1 MPVMG
6 GLVDDAIK
14 GLCLTPQETASAF
27 EPWVID
33 RMPID
38 SARWCG
44 IVGRELAKSRRRL
57 LKRRLL
63 GWWPGVTRTQDVVDQ
78 RYSNYWTRSIYPSLD
93 APRGKGD
100 TSWVEWRHEGFVAR
114 RGAIT
119 RPHLTYVG
127 KLFDRLNPASVLE
140 VGAGNGINIFVLASS
155 FPGTRFTGLELT
167 APGVAQMRQVTTEA
181 AIPDALATYTPLPL
195 RDRAAHGRVEV
206 TQGSAAA
213 MPYPDKHFDVALTI
227 TALEQMNTISAQALA
242 ELRRVARRYVVM
254 VEPFPDFNTT
264 TLRSTYVRSKDY
276 WSVPIAHLASH
287 GFRPIA
293 AYDNVPHKL
302 RLGVGIV
309 VAAVNEG

>member
-1 MPVMG
+1 MG
-6 GLVDDAIK
+6 RLVDDAIK
-14 GLCLTPQETASAF
+14 DLGLTPQETAAAF

-38 SARWCG
+38 SARWCN

-63 GWWPGVTRTQDVVDQ
+63 GWWPGVKRTQDVVDQ
-78 RYSNYWTRSIYPSLD
+78 RYSNYWTRRLYPTLD
-93 APRGKGD
+93 APCGKGD

-119 RPHLTYVG
+119 RPLLTYVG
-127 KLFDRLNPASVLE
+127 KLFDILSPASVLE
-140 VGAGNGINIFVLASS
+140 AGAGSGINIFILASS

-167 APGVAQMRQVTTEA
+167 APGVAGMRQVITEA

-195 RDRAAHGRVEV
+195 RDRTAHGRVEV
-206 TQGSAAA
+206 NQGSAAA

-227 TALEQMNTISAQALA
+227 TALEQMNTISTQALA

-264 TLRSTYVRSKDY
+264 SLRATYVRSKDY
-276 WSVPIAHLASH
+276 WSVPVARLASH
-287 GFRPIA
+287 GLRPIA
-293 AYDNVPHKL
+293 VYDNVPHKL

-309 VAAVNEG
+309 VAAVDED

>member
-1 MPVMG
+1 MG
-6 GLVDDAIK
+6 RLVDDAIK
-14 GLCLTPQETASAF
+14 GLSLTPQETASAF
-27 EPWVID
+27 EPWVIE

-63 GWWPGVTRTQDVVDQ
+63 GWWPGVRRTQDVVDQ
-78 RYSNYWTRSIYPSLD
+78 RYSNYWTRRIYPSLD
-93 APRGKGD
+93 APCGKGD

-119 RPHLTYVG
+119 RPLLTYVG
-127 KLFDRLNPASVLE
+127 KLFDILNPASVLE
-140 VGAGNGINIFVLASS
+140 AGAGNGINVFILASS

-167 APGVAQMRQVTTEA
+167 APGVARMRQVITEA
-181 AIPDALATYTPLPL
+181 VIPNALATYTPLPL

-206 TQGSAAA
+206 SHGSAGA
-213 MPYPDKHFDVALTI
+213 MPYPDKRFDVALTF

-254 VEPFPDFNTT
+254 VEPFPEFNTT
-264 TLRSTYVRSKDY
+264 PLRSTYVRSKDY
-276 WSVPIAHLASH
+276 WSVPVARLASH
-287 GFRPIA
+287 GLVPVA
-293 AYDNVPHKL
+293 VYGDVPHKL
-302 RLGVGIV
+302 RLGVGVV
-309 VAAVNEG
+309 VAKVNDG